1 MSASCVIPR
10 RPARAPAPLYRPRP
24 ARHVYGPPHGGRPER
39 DDLPHR
45 LQDPCMPLCPHNH
58 TTRRDGRRV
67 PTPGWAVPLESKL
80 YVVTANSTGK
90 ARRVRATGRVR
101 FAPCTFNGRRILGEW
116 QEGTGR
122 IVQDE
127 ARRREALAAL
137 QRKDGWEFSLAML
150 GFPVRG
156 ASPGRVVIRL
166 NA

>member
-1 MSASCVIPR
+1 MANATPGSSQYIV
-10 RPARAPAPLYRPRP
+10 L
-24 ARHVYGPPHGGRPER
+24 
-39 DDLPHR
+39 
-45 LQDPCMPLCPHNH
+45 
-58 TTRRDGRRV
+58 TTYRRDGRPV
-67 PTPGWAVPLESKL
+67 TTPVWAVPLESKL

-137 QRKDGWEFSLAML
+137 QRKYGWQFSLAML
-150 GFPVRG
+150 VYRLR
-156 ASPGRVVIRL
+156 ASYRERVIL
-166 NA
+166 ELTPSPAT